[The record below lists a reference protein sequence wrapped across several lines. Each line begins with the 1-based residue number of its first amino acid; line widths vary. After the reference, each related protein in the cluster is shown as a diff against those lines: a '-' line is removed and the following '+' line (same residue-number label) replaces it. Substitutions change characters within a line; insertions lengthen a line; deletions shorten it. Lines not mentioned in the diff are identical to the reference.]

1 MTAPTVEPEKKGLVA
16 EFKEFISR
24 GNLVEIAVAF
34 VLGLAFKTVIDSIA
48 GTPDHPGLIGG
59 VIGAIFGGDQPNFS
73 DKGVTVNGS
82 FIPIGGFVQACFNFL
97 LTEIVLFFIIK
108 AYNRFKGPEVDED
121 DGPTEIE
128 LLAQIRDELRS
139 NKSA

>member
-59 VIGAIFGGDQPNFS
+59 LIGAVFGGDQPNFS

-97 LTEIVLFFIIK
+97 LTALVLFFIIK
-108 AYNRFKGPEVDED
+108 AYNRMRRNSPDE
-121 DGPTEIE
+121 TEKEIDI
-128 LLAQIRDELRS
+128 LSDIREELRARNS
-139 NKSA
+139 GS

>member
-1 MTAPTVEPEKKGLVA
+1 MTAPTAQPEKKGFVA
-16 EFKEFISR
+16 EFKEFINR

-34 VLGLAFKTVIDSIA
+34 VLGVAFKTVIDSIA

-97 LTEIVLFFIIK
+97 LTALVLFFIIR
-108 AYNRFKGPEVDED
+108 AYNKMRRNEPDE
-121 DGPTEIE
+121 TEKEIDILTE
-128 LLAQIRDELRS
+128 IRDELRTR
-139 NKSA
+139 NP

>member
-1 MTAPTVEPEKKGLVA
+1 MTAPTVEPARKGLVA
-16 EFKEFISR
+16 EFKEFINR

-59 VIGAIFGGDQPNFS
+59 LIGAVFGGDQPSFS
-73 DKGVTVNGS
+73 DKGVTINGS

-97 LTEIVLFFIIK
+97 LTALVLFFVIK
-108 AYNRFKGPEVDED
+108 AYNRMRRNSPDE
-121 DGPTEIE
+121 GEREIDI
-128 LLAQIRDELRS
+128 LSDIRAELRARDS
-139 NKSA
+139 GS

>member
-1 MTAPTVEPEKKGLVA
+1 MTAPTVEPEKKGVVA

-82 FIPIGGFVQACFNFL
+82 FIPIGGFVQACFNFF
-97 LTEIVLFFIIK
+97 LTALVLFFVIK
-108 AYNRFKGPEVDED
+108 AYNRMRRQSPDE
-121 DGPTEIE
+121 TEKEIDI
-128 LLAQIRDELRS
+128 LSDIREELRARNS
-139 NKSA
+139 GS

>member
-82 FIPIGGFVQACFNFL
+82 FIPIGGFVQACFNFF
-97 LTEIVLFFIIK
+97 LTALVLFFIIK
-108 AYNRFKGPEVDED
+108 AYNRMRRQTRDE
-121 DGPTEIE
+121 TEKEIE
-128 LLAQIRDELRS
+128 ILSDIREALQARNS
-139 NKSA
+139 GS

>member
-48 GTPDHPGLIGG
+48 GTPDHPGLVGG
-59 VIGAIFGGDQPNFS
+59 VIGAIFGGEQPNFS

-82 FIPIGGFVQACFNFL
+82 FIPIGGFVQACFNFF
-97 LTEIVLFFIIK
+97 LTALVLFFIIK
-108 AYNRFKGPEVDED
+108 GYNRMRRQTPDE
-121 DGPTEIE
+121 TEKEIDI
-128 LLAQIRDELRS
+128 LSDIREELRARNS
-139 NKSA
+139 GS

>member
-82 FIPIGGFVQACFNFL
+82 FIPIGGFVQACFNFF
-97 LTEIVLFFIIK
+97 LTALVLFFVIK
-108 AYNRFKGPEVDED
+108 AYNRMRRNSPDE
-121 DGPTEIE
+121 GEKEIDI
-128 LLAQIRDELRS
+128 LSDIRAELRARDS
-139 NKSA
+139 GS